1 MTSAPGGER
10 RYPKSYRWKGG
21 CGDYIL
27 PGEGVNNAVNIPE
40 VICTWLLKAPSLIK
54 NRCVWCL
61 RLRACKRTKMREK
74 LYHTNA
80 SNIVEVFHIRFDLF
94 PLATVARVSHVRSVL
109 PSSNSSSSICH
120 HHGSLP
126 PNLTVSSPSPAMLH
140 IMIKSRLA
148 RVTSDCLSDSAW
160 AVRSAQ
166 IGRVLSFT

>member
-1 MTSAPGGER
+1 MRLVDIVHVNAPKCCET
-10 RYPKSYRWKGG
+10 
-21 CGDYIL
+21 L
-27 PGEGVNNAVNIPE
+27 PH
-40 VICTWLLKAPSLIK
+40 
-54 NRCVWCL
+54 NR
-61 RLRACKRTKMREK
+61 
-74 LYHTNA
+74 
-80 SNIVEVFHIRFDLF
+80 NIVEVFHIRFDLF

-126 PNLTVSSPSPAMLH
+126 PNLTVSYPSPAMLH

-166 IGRVLSFT
+166 IGKSITFHVIPHNGSNRIQLVDFLIKHEHINHPLKVSYLYSSYTLCCKFVCLELC